1 MPHLCQQSNA
11 ELAYTRRMKTDTSR
25 ITVAL
30 IPDAEA
36 RLAAL
41 AARTGLSKTDLVNR
55 AVTLYEFIDAEIR
68 AGHQVLIRDQD
79 GATSM
84 VKFL

>member
-1 MPHLCQQSNA
+1 
-11 ELAYTRRMKTDTSR
+11 MKTDASR

-30 IPDAEA
+30 IPEVEA
-36 RLAAL
+36 TLAAL

-55 AVTLYEFIDAEIR
+55 SVTLYEFIDAEMK
-68 AGHQVLIRDQD
+68 AGHQVLIRDQE
-79 GATSM
+79 GATLV